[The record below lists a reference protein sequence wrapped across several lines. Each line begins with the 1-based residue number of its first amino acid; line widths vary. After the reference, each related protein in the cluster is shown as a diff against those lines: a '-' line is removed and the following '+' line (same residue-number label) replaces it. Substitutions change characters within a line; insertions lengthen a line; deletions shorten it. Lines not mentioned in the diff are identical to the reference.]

1 MTQNNEQRTIIEA
14 LALGNEANNKI
25 ADVIA
30 GRTAKMLGQ
39 ALDENF
45 ETVLSSKVTM
55 AVQETLNIHNQRTQA
70 WAKKYLGSGKTRLAQ
85 NMVDTQQ
92 NHQLNSLQNN
102 LSLEGLEDFDTDL
115 LPEVSKLADSS
126 GTITVTA
133 NPTSSIGF

>member
-14 LALGNEANNKI
+14 LSLGNEANNQI

-45 ETVLSSKVTM
+45 ETVLAAKMTI
-55 AVQETLNIHNQRTQA
+55 AVQETLNIHTQQTQV

-85 NMVDTQQ
+85 NMVDTQ
-92 NHQLNSLQNN
+92 
-102 LSLEGLEDFDTDL
+102 LSSRT
-115 LPEVSKLADSS
+115 
-126 GTITVTA
+126 
-133 NPTSSIGF
+133 